1 MYLTRPEN
9 AIKLRMSLNQSHI
22 IYAILDKEGVFLFST
37 TSFEV
42 ASDYKKRGYYVVD
55 LSSAS
60 LV

>member
-1 MYLTRPEN
+1 
-9 AIKLRMSLNQSHI
+9 MSLNQSHI